1 MRFRDDSTGKSKF
14 VDNKVRNTVLLTIFI
29 VGLCIGLVIAER
41 VYIHRGGKVPKP
53 RFLQTSHD
61 IVSRKNLESKQQAA
75 AVKQAAGSSSQFDY
89 PVTAPARNDL
99 EEILREIAPTK
110 EVFVAVANKNVN
122 WNGMLN
128 TFCSGIKSAGI
139 QNHLILALDQETK
152 DWCEKNG
159 INAYHLNLEIHK
171 AQKGTG
177 DNHAVSAMK
186 FGILKRFVELG
197 WAVLLSDVDISVLQ
211 NPFDFLYRD
220 SDVEGMT
227 DGFEERTAYG
237 TVEGFDDPSMGWAR
251 YAQYFKHF
259 NLNSGLFYLRANE
272 RTLDLLQRLD
282 KRLSEQKYWDQTA
295 FNEEIFVLSHG
306 AYKSPQVSVRV
317 MDIDQFMNSKRL
329 FKDIRNRSKDKQPA
343 KPVTV
348 HVNYHPDKHERM
360 QAIFKYYAG
369 DSNALDPFP
378 GGSEPGTR

>member
-1 MRFRDDSTGKSKF
+1 M
-14 VDNKVRNTVLLTIFI
+14 LLTIFI

-171 AQKGTG
+171 VCRRRL
-177 DNHAVSAMK
+177 HAWMCLLHAFCLCSLCVCMSVCSHL
-186 FGILKRFVELG
+186 GIHASTLANLLECRPKRGRV
-197 WAVLLSDVDISVLQ
+197 
-211 NPFDFLYRD
+211 
-220 SDVEGMT
+220 T
-227 DGFEERTAYG
+227 T
-237 TVEGFDDPSMGWAR
+237 TPS
-251 YAQYFKHF
+251 
-259 NLNSGLFYLRANE
+259 
-272 RTLDLLQRLD
+272 
-282 KRLSEQKYWDQTA
+282 
-295 FNEEIFVLSHG
+295 
-306 AYKSPQVSVRV
+306 
-317 MDIDQFMNSKRL
+317 
-329 FKDIRNRSKDKQPA
+329 QP
-343 KPVTV
+343 
-348 HVNYHPDKHERM
+348 
-360 QAIFKYYAG
+360 
-369 DSNALDPFP
+369 
-378 GGSEPGTR
+378 